1 MVIKFDEKTKQ
12 MFDELFARNFDET
25 NPHWDHR
32 SEYNEMFLQVQEG
45 YFNDRLAA
53 RGYLFLNDVYDALGF
68 PRVPTGQLIGWVH
81 AEGDEV
87 IFRLT
92 KTDDSFFVEFN
103 ITNSD
108 TMYHKI

>member
-1 MVIKFDEKTKQ
+1 MVIKFDEETKQ
-12 MFDELFARNFDET
+12 MFDEQFARSFDKT
-25 NPHWDHR
+25 NIHWNER
-32 SEYNEMFLQVQEG
+32 SEYNKMFLKVQEG

-68 PRVPTGQLIGWVH
+68 PRVPAGQLIGWVH
-81 AEGDEV
+81 AEGDVV
-87 IFRLT
+87 IFRL
-92 KTDDSFFVEFN
+92 KETDESFFIEFN